1 LSQAIL
7 FNLDTQ
13 YLSKEIL
20 EEAGDF
26 KIGEQVI

>member
-1 LSQAIL
+1 LSRAIL

-13 YLSKEIL
+13 YLSKEAL
-20 EEAGDF
+20 EEVEDF